1 MATIL
6 VKACTENG
14 LFSSQ
19 KILPACSL
27 NRGLRTKQET
37 GESCR
42 FVKANPSPKE
52 GFVGRMQMNVVNFR
66 MAKDQTRRN
75 FLRTAPLAAAI
86 SLPLTEQ
93 FLFASGTTMAGA
105 QATTPE
111 PIQVFTS
118 GKLTDA
124 MKALQAKPG
133 NDNLFGSKALPFT
146 IVMTT
151 EEKKSG
157 KEFEYHEGRDHI
169 FQILDGTTTYELG
182 GTPKDARNTKP
193 GEWLAPTSAGA
204 TSLTLHKGDML
215 VIPRGTPHKRSTET
229 SVTFTL
235 ISIEGSVKA

>member
-1 MATIL
+1 M
-6 VKACTENG
+6 
-14 LFSSQ
+14 
-19 KILPACSL
+19 
-27 NRGLRTKQET
+27 RR
-37 GESCR
+37 
-42 FVKANPSPKE
+42 
-52 GFVGRMQMNVVNFR
+52 NVVNFC

-75 FLRTAPLAAAI
+75 FLRTAPLAAAV

-93 FLFASGTTMAGA
+93 LLFASGAASGEG
-105 QATTPE
+105 QAATPE
-111 PIQVFTS
+111 PFQVFTS
-118 GKLTDA
+118 GKLTEA
-124 MKALQAKPG
+124 MKTLHANPG
-133 NDNLFGSKALPFT
+133 NDNLFASKALPFT

-169 FQILDGTTTYELG
+169 FQILEGTTVYELG

-193 GEWLAPTSAGA
+193 GEWLAPASEGA

-215 VIPRGTPHKRSTET
+215 MIPRGTPHKRSTEG